1 MIIIGN
7 DIVIDLKDYIKSL
20 LNERF
25 YGFRMDVSLEEMANE
40 IKYFMIKLEKIGI
53 DTISVKTTKSN
64 NIEIVFKANNNK
76 YKLLY

>member
-20 LNERF
+20 LNEHF
-25 YGFRMDVSLEEMANE
+25 YGFRIDVTLEEKANE
-40 IKYFMIKLEKIGI
+40 IKLFMAKLEQLGI
-53 DTISVKTTKSN
+53 DTISVKITKSS
-64 NIEIVFKANNNK
+64 NIEIVFIANNNK

>member
-20 LNERF
+20 LNEYF
-25 YGFRMDVSLEEMANE
+25 YGFRLDVSLEEMANE
-40 IKYFMIKLEKIGI
+40 IRYFMIKLEKIGI
-53 DTISVKTTKSN
+53 DTISVKITKSN

>member
-25 YGFRMDVSLEEMANE
+25 YGFRLGVSLEEKANE
-40 IKYFMIKLEKIGI
+40 IKYFMAKLEKIGI
-53 DTISVKTTKSN
+53 DTISIKITKNN

>member
-7 DIVIDLKDYIKSL
+7 DIVIDLNDYIKSL
-20 LNERF
+20 LNEHF

-64 NIEIVFKANNNK
+64 NVEIVFKANNNK

>member
-25 YGFRMDVSLEEMANE
+25 YGFRIDVTLEEKANE
-40 IKYFMIKLEKIGI
+40 IKLFMAKLEQLGI
-53 DTISVKTTKSN
+53 DTISVKITKSS
-64 NIEIVFKANNNK
+64 NIEIVFIANNNK

>member
-1 MIIIGN
+1 MIIVGN
-7 DIVIDLKDYIKSL
+7 DIVIDLRDYIKSL
-20 LNERF
+20 LNEYF

-64 NIEIVFKANNNK
+64 NVEIVFKANDNK

>member
-25 YGFRMDVSLEEMANE
+25 YGFRMDVSLEEMTNE

-64 NIEIVFKANNNK
+64 NVEIVFKANNNK
-76 YKLLY
+76 YRLLY

>member
-40 IKYFMIKLEKIGI
+40 IRYFMIKLEKIGI

-64 NIEIVFKANNNK
+64 NVEIVFKANNNK

>member
-20 LNERF
+20 LNEHF

-40 IKYFMIKLEKIGI
+40 IRYFMIKLEKIGI

-64 NIEIVFKANNNK
+64 NVEIIFKANNNK
-76 YKLLY
+76 YRLLY

>member
-7 DIVIDLKDYIKSL
+7 DIVIDLKDYIKFL
-20 LNERF
+20 LNEHF

-64 NIEIVFKANNNK
+64 NVEIVFKANNNK

>member
-7 DIVIDLKDYIKSL
+7 DIVINLTEYIKSL

-25 YGFRMDVSLEEMANE
+25 YGFRLDVSLEEKANE
-40 IKYFMIKLEKIGI
+40 IRYFMAKLEKIGI
-53 DTISVKTTKSN
+53 DTISVKVTKSN

-76 YKLLY
+76 YKLIY

>member
-20 LNERF
+20 LNELF

-64 NIEIVFKANNNK
+64 NVEIVFKANNNK